1 MIHLIRLGVLI
12 MKKILLLGVLL
23 LVLSLGKTV
32 SAATGVVNGEGLDWE
47 MSILPK
53 PTLEE
58 IEKERWQPILE
69 NDIGIYT
76 YANDS
81 IVKEH
86 KLVSVLVK
94 TVFTNKEVLERL
106 NKQYASKLAGED
118 IITYCQLTIKFDV
131 AKKMYLVE
139 KTEIFTGQNNLIA
152 SKEVVGNNRQFATVP
167 KNSFAEAMLAILLK

>member
-1 MIHLIRLGVLI
+1 MRKTILIAILFLILG
-12 MKKILLLGVLL
+12 LGNQ
-23 LVLSLGKTV
+23 V
-32 SAATGVVNGEGLDWE
+32 SAAMGVASGEGLDWE

-139 KTEIFTGQNNLIA
+139 KTEIFAGQNNLVDSKKVA
-152 SKEVVGNNRQFATVP
+152 SKNSKFATVP
-167 KNSFAEAMLAILLK
+167 KNSFAEAMLEILLK

>member
-1 MIHLIRLGVLI
+1 MRKTIFIA
-12 MKKILLLGVLL
+12 ILLLI
-23 LVLSLGKTV
+23 LGLGNQV
-32 SAATGVVNGEGLDWE
+32 SAATGVASGEGLDWE

-69 NDIGIYT
+69 NDIGVYT

-94 TVFTNKEVLERL
+94 TVFTNQEVLERL

-118 IITYCQLTIKFDV
+118 KITYCQLTMKFDV
-131 AKKMYLVE
+131 EKKTYLVE
-139 KTEIFTGQNNLIA
+139 KTEIFAGENNLID
-152 SKEVVGNNRQFATVP
+152 SKEVAVKNTNFATVP
-167 KNSFAEAMLAILLK
+167 KNSFAEAMLEILLK